1 MKRDIDLCRQILFDL
16 EAKASD
22 HATSVLRSDVAAD
35 ADQRVRYHL
44 RLLIDAGLVKE
55 IERTSSATTCV
66 RLTNAG
72 HEFIELSRGESRWH
86 DAKHVV
92 LNRTGG
98 LSLAVI
104 KALLTKWAVEGLA
117 GPRRRLRRS
126 PQGYRYQPRY
136 STDYYDGDILR
147 DEVVR
152 EDREQYVDEDFTV
165 VRTRPDY
172 RERFD
177 YRESVADLNGHG
189 YSTTSAHTTDDITLP
204 IYMV

>member
-16 EAKASD
+16 EAKGSD
-22 HATSVLRSDVAAD
+22 HATSLLRTDVSAD
-35 ADQRVRYHL
+35 SDQRVRYHL

-55 IERTSSATTCV
+55 VERTAAAMTCV

-72 HEFIELSRGESRWH
+72 HEFIELSRSDSRWH

-92 LNRTGG
+92 ANRTGG
-98 LSLAVI
+98 LSLTVI

-117 GPRRRLRRS
+117 GPRRRVRRL
-126 PQGYRYQPRY
+126 PRAYGYLPRY
-136 STDYYDGDILR
+136 ANDYYDGEILR
-147 DEVVR
+147 DES
-152 EDREQYVDEDFTV
+152 EKFVDDDFTV

-189 YSTTSAHTTDDITLP
+189 YTSTSVDSTDDITLP